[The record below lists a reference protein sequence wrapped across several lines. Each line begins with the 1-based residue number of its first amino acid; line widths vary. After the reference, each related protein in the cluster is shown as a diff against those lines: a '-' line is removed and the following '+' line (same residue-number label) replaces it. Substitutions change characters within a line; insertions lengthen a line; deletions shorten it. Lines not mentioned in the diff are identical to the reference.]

1 MITLR
6 LSESLIEQVDRER
19 QRDGLSRVQVV
30 QKALQLWM
38 RHRRLQE
45 AIRREHEGYARYP
58 VTADEF
64 GPVLG
69 AQAWP
74 K

>member
-6 LSESLIEQVDRER
+6 LSESLIDQVDRER

-45 AIRREHEGYARYP
+45 AIRREHEGYARCP